1 MKQFSKTTYWVVAI
15 VVSLY
20 VLVSCDNGSSSSSK
34 VAISL
39 NKEELFLEVGKS
51 ERLVAQ
57 FEPFDAINKA
67 HIWMSSDNKVASV
80 DETGYVTGVNVGEA
94 VVIAEALDGGDRAQC
109 NVTVIAE
116 IVSPNKIE
124 LNAEEVNL
132 VVGESF
138 VLEVMIKP
146 ENATDKS
153 YTLRSLNEGV
163 ATVSEDGVIT
173 ACSYGEAEIEVKSRS
188 TNIRAV
194 CIVYV
199 RECGVEFENTKILNI
214 TDATADVACTFNIY
228 GLDVKEAGVCY
239 SLNAGATIS
248 DNRIMSSQ
256 INAVSCKLSAL
267 QPETTYYARS
277 YVIDANDN
285 VAYSKEVSFSTLG
298 ILKMDFQ
305 LSEVHEDKLVFI
317 SDAPKGYTSVNVC
330 YGTEPNPKVT
340 DYTITA
346 IVDNVGKIKIEL
358 PNLYSNRKYYVRSY
372 KKKGTLFE
380 YSDDEVSARTVFRT
394 NNGGNISD
402 YIAIYTHNK
411 YNNNGDIRFQ
421 IDYYN
426 LPEGTYEVSS
436 SNSGICR
443 FTKSHNLTDF
453 YKATHRLSYINGG
466 KGVFYAIVDFTYL
479 YNNPNKEVLM
489 RIQCVETGV
498 VYIYKFT
505 KNDIQ
510 YIL

>member
-1 MKQFSKTTYWVVAI
+1 MKQFSKSIYWVVAI
-15 VVSLY
+15 FVSLY

-67 HIWMSSDNKVASV
+67 HIWMSSDNQVASV

-214 TDATADVACTFNIY
+214 TDTTADVACTFNIY

-285 VAYSKEVSFSTLG
+285 VAYSKEVSFSTQG

-317 SDAPKGYTSVNVC
+317 SDAPKGYTSVDVC

-346 IVDNVGKIKIEL
+346 IVNNVGKIKIEL

-380 YSDDEVSARTVFRT
+380 YSDDEVSARTVFKT
-394 NNGGNISD
+394 VNPGDISD
-402 YIAIYTHNK
+402 EIAISYTSSSSGKQRKHRI
-411 YNNNGDIRFQ
+411 Y
-421 IDYYN
+421 YYN

-436 SNSGICR
+436 SDSYACG
-443 FTKSHNLTDF
+443 FSKSKNIGMDLSETSS
-453 YKATHRLSYINGG
+453 KLSYIEGG
-466 KGVFYAIVDFTYL
+466 KGTFYFLVDYQRIDIYNRGTDVF
-479 YNNPNKEVLM
+479 M

-498 VYIYKFT
+498 VYIYKF
-505 KNDIQ
+505 Q
-510 YIL
+510 AALW

>member
-1 MKQFSKTTYWVVAI
+1 MKQFSKSIYWVVAI
-15 VVSLY
+15 FVSLY
-20 VLVSCDNGSSSSSK
+20 VHVSCDNGSSSSSK

-67 HIWMSSDNKVASV
+67 HIWMSSDNQVASV

-199 RECGVEFENTKILNI
+199 RERGVEFENTKILNI
-214 TDATADVACTFNIY
+214 TDTTADVACTFNIY

-267 QPETTYYARS
+267 QPETIYYARS

-285 VAYSKEVSFSTLG
+285 VAYSKEVSFSTQG

-317 SDAPKGYTSVNVC
+317 SDAPKGYTSVDVC

-346 IVDNVGKIKIEL
+346 IVNYVGKIKIEL

-380 YSDDEVSARTVFRT
+380 YSDDEVSARTVFKTRIP
-394 NNGGNISD
+394 GVIDISD
-402 YIAIYTHNK
+402 DIAIYIHTVYSSSGKQRMH
-411 YNNNGDIRFQ
+411 Q

-436 SNSGICR
+436 SNSKVCG
-443 FTKSHNLTDF
+443 FSKNHNIDMDLSKTSSI
-453 YKATHRLSYINGG
+453 LSYIEGG
-466 KGVFYAIVDFTYL
+466 KGTFYFLVDYGRIYTTNTDVF
-479 YNNPNKEVLM
+479 M

-505 KNDIQ
+505 EA
-510 YIL
+510 L